1 MVDTSAIYA
10 LLDKS
15 DANHN
20 DAVKLLKTIAIE
32 KKDVILTNFI
42 VAETHALILIKL
54 GNKLANYWLKNLCWH
69 IERVSEEDE
78 EKAKDIIN
86 AYIDKTFSYTDAL
99 TFAVMTR
106 MNTETAFTFD
116 KHFTQYGFK
125 MYNILK

>member
-15 DANHN
+15 DANHVA
-20 DAVKLLKTIAIE
+20 AVKLIKIIARE
-32 KKDVILTNFI
+32 NNEVILTNFI
-42 VAETHALILIKL
+42 VAETHALILVRL

-78 EKAKDIIN
+78 EKAKDIID
-86 AYIDKTFSYTDAL
+86 AYIDKKFSYTDAT

-106 MNTETAFTFD
+106 INIKTAFTFD
-116 KHFTQYGFK
+116 KHFIQYGFK
-125 MYNILK
+125 MCGIN